1 MSEVPE
7 NLKYTKSH
15 EWVRVEDGIATIGIS
30 DHAQSEMGDL
40 VYVDLPNMGDDFE
53 IEDECGVVESVK
65 AASDIFCPIAGKVIE
80 SNDALS
86 DAPELI
92 NSSPYGDGW
101 LFKLEPTEDSGMET
115 LLTAAEYLE
124 VIANKE

>member
-40 VYVDLPNMGDDFE
+40 VYVDLPNVGDDFE